1 MSGSFLIGARGW
13 EHPGWRARFYPEAL
27 PEDWRF
33 CYYSQWLRAV
43 LVPSEQWETVTESE
57 VRAWA
62 EDCDPQFRFVLE
74 LPKEVTAA
82 ASSAAT
88 LRARLGAFFKTIEPI
103 RPLTAGLVIPAAPP
117 LVSQVPLPPPARALA
132 LLIENLAPSA
142 LPLCV
147 DLPANCR
154 TPALI
159 EIAAAHHVGLL
170 WRCAEE
176 SAPPAAPG
184 DGRLLVALARTA
196 DPKTQRQLLEALSS
210 WQAGASATVG
220 LFFDDPQ
227 AGAEQ
232 AKQARLLAEIMG
244 LL

>member
-1 MSGSFLIGARGW
+1 
-13 EHPGWRARFYPEAL
+13 
-27 PEDWRF
+27 
-33 CYYSQWLRAV
+33 
-43 LVPSEQWETVTESE
+43 
-57 VRAWA
+57 
-62 EDCDPQFRFVLE
+62 

-103 RPLTAGLVIPAAPP
+103 RPLTAGLVIPAALP
-117 LVSQVPLPPPARALA
+117 LASQAPSLPPPARALA

-159 EIAAAHHVGLL
+159 EIAAAHHAGLL